1 MTDERHPPA
10 RQTGP
15 GGGKKHSGTPTH
27 ASDRPA
33 GRDGQHGEDRKP
45 PGRRD
50 GRPGEAGK
58 PAGRPAGRHGDGRPG
73 DGQPG
78 EDRKPRG
85 AAAALIELDREL
97 MKLLVRRATLVS
109 RMRGGRDHAATPAA
123 IQAEKAVRVAWETEA
138 PAFSKDPRFVR
149 QLFSLL
155 QDIKVLTREQAEASG
170 VYNLAP
176 AQKPVSGSMTGP
188 TSARAAQMRIA
199 LAACLGL
206 PLVLEPV
213 MLSAPLLDCVKAF
226 SQAGASVAHDFSG
239 KGRITLTAGKPASFA
254 DVTLFAGDDPFTLH
268 LAALLAAGGPG
279 VCRLTGG
286 ARLKEADLSALR
298 NLLPL
303 FGARLAHIVPH
314 SKGLPANLECSG
326 ELPPLV
332 VVPAETSFEAL
343 CALLLAPL
351 AWNAPIT
358 LNLAAVPAGIATAA
372 LAEVRPLHREA
383 GADVETHGPHL
394 VYTPGPLSP
403 PEHPALPLDPAF
415 SAYVLALPL
424 FAGGSVTL
432 SGPWPDRMPEA
443 AQAEQL
449 LAWAGLDLAR
459 DENGVTA
466 SVSGAEHTPP
476 LQLGDLAPELGP
488 LYLALRAR
496 ASGRDAASEGP
507 APDLF
512 PDDETDASLAESF
525 LARLGIRYEGD
536 RFAPDTDNAE
546 TAAPWTG
553 PSAWW
558 GMAFAL
564 CSFVRPGLKLAN
576 PGIVT
581 EGMPPF
587 WRIFNSLPAVADP
600 PAPVR
605 AQQPEEPQGDK
616 PARRRIIAD

>member
-10 RQTGP
+10 RRSGP
-15 GGGKKHSGTPTH
+15 GDGKKRPGTPPH
-27 ASDRPA
+27 AS
-33 GRDGQHGEDRKP
+33 
-45 PGRRD
+45 
-50 GRPGEAGK
+50 GK
-58 PAGRPAGRHGDGRPG
+58 PRRAGDGRPG

-85 AAAALIELDREL
+85 AAAALIELDRDL

-109 RMRGGRDHAATPAA
+109 RIRGGRDHAATPAA
-123 IQAEKAVRVAWETEA
+123 IQAEKAVRVAWETGA

-170 VYNLAP
+170 VFNLAP
-176 AQKPVSGSMTGP
+176 AQKPVSGSATGP
-188 TSARAAQMRIA
+188 TSTRAAQMRIA

-206 PLVLEPV
+206 PLTLEPA
-213 MLSAPLLDCVKAF
+213 MLSAPLLDCIKAF
-226 SQAGASVAHDFSG
+226 SQAGASISHDFGG
-239 KGRITLTAGKPASFA
+239 KGRIALAAGKPASFA
-254 DVTLFAGDDPFTLH
+254 DASVFAGEDLFTLH
-268 LAALLAAGGPG
+268 LIALLAASNPG

-286 ARLKEADLSALR
+286 ARLKEADLSPLR

-326 ELPPLV
+326 QLPPLV
-332 VVPAETSFEAL
+332 VVPAETTFEAL

-403 PEHPALPLDPAF
+403 PEHPVLPLDPAL
-415 SAYVLALPL
+415 SAYLLALPL
-424 FAGGSVTL
+424 FAGGSAVL

-449 LAWAGLDLAR
+449 LAWAGLELSR
-459 DENGVTA
+459 EENRIA
-466 SVSGAEHTPP
+466 AALSDAEHAPP

-488 LYLALRAR
+488 LYLALCVRGLQKDAR
-496 ASGRDAASEGP
+496 NESPVPE
-507 APDLF
+507 LF
-512 PDDETDASLAESF
+512 PEDETDAALAESF
-525 LARLGIRYEGD
+525 LARLGIRHEGD
-536 RFAPDTDNAE
+536 RLAPDADNAE
-546 TAAPWTG
+546 RAAPWTC
-553 PSAWW
+553 PTPYW

-564 CSFVRPGLKLAN
+564 CSFLRPGLKLAN

-581 EGMPPF
+581 EGMPAF
-587 WRIFNSLPAVADP
+587 WRMFNNLPELADP
-600 PAPVR
+600 APGKT
-605 AQQPEEPQGDK
+605 AQPEEPQGDK